1 MAIILNRDE
10 AYNKAV
16 ELGKQFINAF
26 NQIID
31 KTDAIDKEIYYE
43 EMTNAYRTCTLIR
56 IEPKNIPLSVGDLIC
71 WFFRAGQQKQELISE
86 DKLDMYGELVYQLM
100 TTSSNLSIKEI
111 MEQIINE

>member
-1 MAIILNRDE
+1 MAIILNREE

-31 KTDAIDKEIYYE
+31 RPDATDKQIWYG
-43 EMTNAYRTCTLIR
+43 EMTNAYRTCRLIQ
-56 IEPKNIPLSVGDLIC
+56 IQPKNISLGTSDLIC

-86 DKLDMYGELVYQLM
+86 DRLDMYGELVYQLM
-100 TTSSNLSIKEI
+100 TIPSNLSIKEI
-111 MEQIINE
+111 MEEYVL